1 MLRKNV
7 IKKLKK
13 FMNSKPAQ
21 LSDSVLEKEASVGL
35 FYRTFVYTAAWKGH
49 KGLTSIRHA
58 IYICVQVS

>member
-21 LSDSVLEKEASVGL
+21 LSDSVLEKEASEGRFL
-35 FYRTFVYTAAWKGH
+35 
-49 KGLTSIRHA
+49 
-58 IYICVQVS
+58 